1 MTDVNDSSTQ
11 PWHAEPTRP
20 TDLALLAP
28 GTMLA
33 ERFRVVRLL
42 GHGGQARVY
51 EVFDTVL
58 EQPCALKLLVTNEH
72 LSTDAIEH
80 LRNEVLLTR
89 QINHPNVVRVHE
101 FYVTENYV
109 FFTMSLITGTP
120 LTDVIDSSIHAKDVI
135 HWFRQLL
142 SALQACHETGIIHGD
157 IKPANC
163 IVNDQGDLIVVDFG
177 IGRQDHQSPTTHFSA
192 GYTAPELAQ
201 SHRATHASDRYAL
214 GKVLAA
220 LLQAGEQKSWA
231 SVELKHSRLR
241 KLAEN
246 LQADEPEQRP
256 SLASCTSALAPQQR
270 HHALT
275 LSVIAIMI
283 LVFAML
289 WFFQPAQ
296 NESNASSEKQVFT
309 LAIAS
314 DDPTIAIAQL
324 THLMLQT
331 EPQIYSVEPNAVAE
345 LTKQLGIRV
354 LDSARERTRLA
365 ELTDAQYVL
374 VLNQQ
379 IIAEQPH
386 LLALLLRFPGEE
398 VLLNETFLLS
408 QETPRQL
415 AQQVATQVSAQL
427 GAGQSSAELTLNDK
441 VADYL
446 EQLQNAQNVG
456 DTERAQG
463 ILKTMIETPEVG
475 DFWRQQARAQLAMS
489 EQNYTL
495 AAQVLD
501 GVIANYPDRADV
513 LEQRAQVATA
523 LGDLQAART
532 FYRQALALDPMQPMW
547 WFELA
552 KLKIIQGEMKEAISQ
567 ELTQALLG
575 FRQQENQQGQGLVL
589 NAFGVAYLRLAE
601 VEQARDYFEM
611 ALPFRTADNQPVE
624 RITTLSNIATTA
636 AILGD
641 YAAAEEALREARD
654 LGLQTG
660 DELAVAHIEN
670 ERGLLFE
677 EQGLYQQA
685 LKHYKR
691 ALDLRLRSGDD
702 YARSQSINNVAF
714 INFLLGEFSLAEVY
728 WRQAL
733 DIARAI
739 DETATLHSIQI
750 SLAHLLILQGQFKQ
764 AEHLLAELI
773 STTDKS
779 PDAQSNTQLQV
790 SRLNFALGRMQ
801 AAAEA
806 ADASVKIAEQL
817 SDQRGL
823 TESLLWQAEIALHLN
838 QTGLS
843 SEILATLRQHQEHFN
858 HEQQLAFDWLQLMNG
873 ELQMSPQQ
881 FAERVLQTNLSR
893 LLEMKILS
901 ELIYNF
907 EFSKNQATWAR
918 LETILNETMYDAYF
932 ITLAARGDTESHQI
946 LLNKIRSF
954 PSYWRNFEL
963 LQVLSNPSTETLAQ
977 EALEQ
982 LLENMNDSQRKAYTE
997 QFNLQ

>member
-20 TDLALLAP
+20 SDLELLAP

-58 EQPCALKLLVTNEH
+58 EQPCALKLLVANEH
-72 LSTDAIEH
+72 LSTEAIEQ

-120 LTDVIDSSIHAKDVI
+120 LTDALDTNIAAADTVR
-135 HWFRQLL
+135 WFQQLL

-177 IGRQDHQSPTTHFSA
+177 IGSQGHQATTTHFSA
-192 GYTAPELAQ
+192 GYTAPELAL

-220 LLQAGEQKSWA
+220 LLQATEQKSWA
-231 SVELKHSRLR
+231 NVKCKKSDLR
-241 KLAEN
+241 KLAQA

-256 SLASCTSALAPQQR
+256 SLASCAAALAPKQR
-270 HHALT
+270 HHALWG
-275 LSVIAIMI
+275 SVAAIVVVAVVIIAS
-283 LVFAML
+283 L
-289 WFFQPAQ
+289 WPSHKEQSAPA
-296 NESNASSEKQVFT
+296 EQVST

-314 DDPTIAIAQL
+314 DESTLPLAQL
-324 THLMLQT
+324 THLMLQA
-331 EPQIYSVEPNAVAE
+331 EPQLYSVEPDAVAQ
-345 LTKQLGIRV
+345 LTQQLGIRV
-354 LDSARERTRLA
+354 MTSERERSRLA
-365 ELTDAQYVL
+365 ELTDAQYLL
-374 VLNQQ
+374 VLNRQL
-379 IIAEQPH
+379 IGEQPH

-398 VLLNETFLLS
+398 ILLNQTLPLS

-415 AQQVATQVSAQL
+415 AQQVATRVSMALTQ
-427 GAGQSSAELTLNDK
+427 GQSTTELALNDQ

-446 EQLQNAQNVG
+446 EQLQNAQQIG
-456 DTERAQG
+456 DIEQAEN
-463 ILKTMIETPEVG
+463 ILKSMIDAPEVG
-475 DFWRQQARAQLAMS
+475 EFWRQQARAQLAMS
-489 EQNYTL
+489 EQNYPL

-501 GVIANYPDRADV
+501 GLIANYPNRADV
-513 LEQRAQVATA
+513 LEQRARVATA
-523 LGDLQAART
+523 LGELQAARE
-532 FYRQALALDPMQPMW
+532 FYQQALALDPMQPMW

-567 ELTQALLG
+567 ELTRALLG
-575 FRQQENQQGQGLVL
+575 FRQQENREGQGLVL

-601 VEQARDYFEM
+601 VKQARDYFTM
-611 ALPFRTADNQPVE
+611 ALPFRIAEQQPVE

-641 YAAAEEALREARD
+641 YAAAEDALREARD
-654 LGLQTG
+654 LGVQTG
-660 DELAVAHIEN
+660 DDLAVAHIEN

-685 LKHYKR
+685 LTHYKR
-691 ALDLRLRSGDD
+691 ALDFRLRSGDD

-733 DIARAI
+733 EIADAI

-764 AEHLLAELI
+764 AEHILAELI
-773 STTDKS
+773 NTTDKS
-779 PDAQSNTQLQV
+779 PDAQSNTQLQI
-790 SRLNFALGRMQ
+790 SRLNFAQGRMQ

-806 ADASVKIAEQL
+806 ADNSVQIAEQL
-817 SDQRGL
+817 SDQRAI
-823 TESLLWQAEIALHLN
+823 TESLLWRAEIALHLHQN
-838 QTGLS
+838 DLLS
-843 SEILATLRQHQEHFN
+843 ENLTQLRQYQDDFN
-858 HEQQLAFDWLQLMNG
+858 HEQQLAFDWLLLMHG
-873 ELQMSPQQ
+873 ELDDTAHD
-881 FAERVLQTNLSR
+881 FAARVLNANVSR
-893 LLEMKILS
+893 LLEMKLLS
-901 ELIYNF
+901 ELVYNF
-907 EFSKNQATWAR
+907 EFSHDHQVWSR
-918 LETILNETMYDAYF
+918 LNTILNETMYDVYF
-932 ITLAARGDTESHQI
+932 LTLAARGDAQSHQ
-946 LLNKIRSF
+946 LLLSKIEGF

-963 LQVLSNPSTETLAQ
+963 LQVLSSVSTETLAQ
-977 EALEQ
+977 EALQQ
-982 LLENMNDSQRKAYTE
+982 LLDNMNDSQREAYTE
-997 QFNLQ
+997 KFNLQ